1 MCELFEKLSDEQ
13 IENKAKENIVNEYN
27 GYISNLNKNLVKIE
41 EIKLRLN
48 GDIYDSKQVLK
59 MEIDLTT
66 YEDENINLG
75 LKIGQYK
82 RLLKSIGK

>member
-59 MEIDLTT
+59 METDLTT